1 MVDVGALVTR
11 GQQIARS
18 GDVGFCP
25 TAHLHVA
32 RVPSKGHE
40 GSDMYWCRCLTEIW
54 ANYSCDVKRKLLQKL
69 HTCNQIAFDL
79 FFLTSE
85 TL

>member
-1 MVDVGALVTR
+1 MVDVGDLVTR

-32 RVPSKGHE
+32 RDAQLLGHDE
-40 GSDMYWCRCLTEIW
+40 GS
-54 ANYSCDVKRKLLQKL
+54 SCNV
-69 HTCNQIAFDL
+69 NAEA
-79 FFLTSE
+79 S
-85 TL
+85 